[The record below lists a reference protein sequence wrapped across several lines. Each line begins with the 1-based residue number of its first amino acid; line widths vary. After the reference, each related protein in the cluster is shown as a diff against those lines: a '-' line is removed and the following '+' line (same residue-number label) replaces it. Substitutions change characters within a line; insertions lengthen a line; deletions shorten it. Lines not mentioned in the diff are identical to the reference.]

1 MSCLQTPPPER
12 CWYFLRACPPNM
24 NDALS
29 PLLKLRKPYASGQ
42 PKYMQLRDT
51 LLAEIESGRW
61 QPGARLPTEIDLT
74 RQTTLSLGT
83 VQRALRALVEDGIV
97 VRQQGSGTF
106 VAENRKPMDAPWH
119 CRFIADDGRGFLPI
133 YPKVVMRRRIRERG
147 AWSEYLGQKGDDI
160 IRIDRVISINDEF
173 SVYSKFYLNADRFAG
188 ILDKPLAELDGANFK
203 AVLGREFGLPVT
215 HITQTMST
223 ALFPAG
229 VCRALGLEAITGTVL
244 DIAASTGRGRHVYYQ
259 TLYIPPNARRLVVSD
274 TFSAKSL

>member
-1 MSCLQTPPPER
+1 MSNNSSLHLKPH
-12 CWYFLRACPPNM
+12 RAS
-24 NDALS
+24 A
-29 PLLKLRKPYASGQ
+29 AGQ
-42 PKYMQLRDT
+42 PKYLQLRDT
-51 LLAEIESGRW
+51 LLAEIEGGRW

-74 RQTTLSLGT
+74 RQTALSLGT

-119 CRFIADDGRGFLPI
+119 CRFIADDGRSFLPI

-173 SVYSKFYLNADRFAG
+173 SVYSKFYLNADRFVG

-223 ALFPAG
+223 AAFADG
-229 VCRALGLEAITGTVL
+229 VCRALALRSGAVGTVL

-274 TFSAKSL
+274 TFNAKSL

>member
-1 MSCLQTPPPER
+1 
-12 CWYFLRACPPNM
+12 M
-24 NDALS
+24 NDTLS

-74 RQTTLSLGT
+74 RQTALSLGT
-83 VQRALRALVEDGIV
+83 VQRALRALVEDGVV
-97 VRQQGSGTF
+97 VRQQGSGTY

-119 CRFIADDGRGFLPI
+119 CRFIADDGQSFLPV
-133 YPKVVMRRRIRERG
+133 YPRVLARRRIRERG
-147 AWSEYLGQKGDDI
+147 PWSQYLGQGSDNI
-160 IRIDRVISINDEF
+160 MRIDRVISINDEF

-203 AVLGREFGLPVT
+203 TLLGREFGLPVT
-215 HITQTMST
+215 HVTQTMST
-223 ALFPAG
+223 AAFADG
-229 VCRALGLEAITGTVL
+229 VCRALALRSGAVGTVL

-274 TFSAKSL
+274 TFDAKNFAFELSHGMK